1 MQELDK
7 ENIKKEWSR
16 VNKNEITDRM
26 CVKIKEYT
34 PAQKRKIKY
43 VYRPRTIKTT
53 FTSYLKRAEQ
63 KNISFELSL
72 EEFTLIRNAMCTY
85 CGGTGGTI
93 DRIDSSIGYT
103 IKNSAPCCR
112 TCNTMKCTLSEDD
125 FKIHIMQI
133 VNHFIKKSNDFK
145 GQKDT

>member
-1 MQELDK
+1 MQGFDK

-16 VNKNEITDRM
+16 VNKNELKGRM
-26 CVKIKEYT
+26 DAKIKEYKPPEKT
-34 PAQKRKIKY
+34 RYNRKY

-72 EEFTLIRNAMCTY
+72 DEFTLIRNAMCTY

-112 TCNTMKCTLSEDD
+112 TCNTMKWTLSLDG
-125 FKIHIMQI
+125 FKSHIVSI
-133 VNHFIKKSNDFK
+133 YDHFIKKSNDY
-145 GQKDT
+145 